1 MQQQSQHVSLPI
13 PNELP
18 NRLLTKGV
26 ISGAMLLI
34 EEDERIE
41 PDTLWKELIVS
52 ATVRQKIMLGLE
64 QNVKYSALL
73 AAKQLVICHFVTK
86 FVELPVVV
94 DFYRIR
100 RASISLLSNVDVPRR
115 RETKFRRFQ
124 VQPNGWFKFK
134 NMPLPKSVP

>member
-1 MQQQSQHVSLPI
+1 
-13 PNELP
+13 
-18 NRLLTKGV
+18 
-26 ISGAMLLI
+26 MLLI

-86 FVELPVVV
+86 FVELPVDVV
-94 DFYRIR
+94 DVYRIR
-100 RASISLLSNVDVPRR
+100 RVDLLAVECRC
-115 RETKFRRFQ
+115 TA
-124 VQPNGWFKFK
+124 
-134 NMPLPKSVP
+134 